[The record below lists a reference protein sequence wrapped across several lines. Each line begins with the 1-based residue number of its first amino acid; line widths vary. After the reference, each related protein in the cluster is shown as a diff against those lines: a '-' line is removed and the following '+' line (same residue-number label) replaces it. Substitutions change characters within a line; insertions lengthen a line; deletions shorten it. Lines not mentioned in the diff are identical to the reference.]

1 MFTIR
6 NYETPNQYK
15 FVTLRSERIKRQKRI
30 LFYTG
35 LLRNIAVAGA
45 ILFFIAVIGYVGNN
59 DLEMELINQGYTQ
72 AEAKE
77 LMK

>member
-1 MFTIR
+1 MAHTYTSNR
-6 NYETPNQYK
+6 
-15 FVTLRSERIKRQKRI
+15 LERIKREKRI

-35 LLRNIAVAGA
+35 MIRNIAVAGA

-72 AEAKE
+72 AEARE